1 MWCEWESHST
11 WYSASPPYTRWLD
24 FDSWVQFELADFLFE
39 DIQMLGRRIN
49 RLIEIWAADNL
60 KHGNL
65 LPLMDHGNIYDSI
78 DSIHWE
84 THYINGGHFKLNILA
99 TSLLIILVGHL
110 TNIWSWEQAGNKL
123 CIYLS
128 NWSCLWLMLLVSMIG
143 HII

>member
-1 MWCEWESHST
+1 
-11 WYSASPPYTRWLD
+11 LD

-78 DSIHWE
+78 DSIH
-84 THYINGGHFKLNILA
+84 
-99 TSLLIILVGHL
+99 
-110 TNIWSWEQAGNKL
+110 
-123 CIYLS
+123 
-128 NWSCLWLMLLVSMIG
+128 
-143 HII
+143 